1 MRYAVIMAGGSGVR
15 LWPVSRRAKP
25 KQLIPFV
32 RGKSLLQLAAER
44 LEGLAPPERLY
55 VCAGLGHREAVMQAL
70 PALGRDRYLGEPMGR
85 DTLNAAGFTAAV
97 IQKQDPDAVIA
108 VFPADHLIEPADRFR
123 EIVAR
128 GYALAELAPNTL
140 VTFGI
145 EPTCASTGFGYLQ
158 LGESVEQGARIV
170 VRFKEKP
177 EAATAQ
183 AYFEAGPRRFLW
195 NSGMFVWRASTLM
208 DTIRRYAPQNYEGL
222 TRIAGHW
229 GGPQAEQVVAE
240 VYPSLAKISVDYAV
254 MEPASRDASLRVAAV
269 PMPLQWLD
277 VGSWATFAKTC
288 PVDAQGNSLAAE
300 RHLLADTRN
309 TLVVSTDPEH
319 LMAVSGCEGLIVI
332 HTPDATLVCRSD
344 QAESVKELQQ
354 NVARL
359 FGGEYT

>member
-1 MRYAVIMAGGSGVR
+1 LV
-15 LWPVSRRAKP
+15 P
-25 KQLIPFV
+25 
-32 RGKSLLQLAAER
+32 AER
-44 LEGLAPPERLY
+44 IY

-70 PALGRDRYLGEPMGR
+70 PALDENRYLGEPVGR
-85 DTLNAAGFTAAV
+85 DTLNAVGFPAAV
-97 IQKQDPDAVIA
+97 IQKDDPDAVIA

-128 GYALAELAPNTL
+128 GYALAESAPNTL

-145 EPTCASTGFGYLQ
+145 EPTFASTGFGYLQ
-158 LGESVEQGARIV
+158 LGESVEQGARV
-170 VRFKEKP
+170 VDRFKEKP

-208 DTIRRYAPQNYEGL
+208 DSIRRFAPENYEGL
-222 TRIAGHW
+222 MRIARHW
-229 GGPQAEQVVAE
+229 GGPEAERVVAE
-240 VYPSLAKISVDYAV
+240 VYPSLPKISVDYAV
-254 MEPASRDASLRVAAV
+254 MEPASRDTSLRVAAV

-288 PVDAQGNSLAAE
+288 PMDEQGNALAAA
-300 RHLLADTRN
+300 RHVLTETRN
-309 TLVVSTDPEH
+309 TLVLSTDPEH
-319 LMAVSGCEGLIVI
+319 LVVASGCDGMIVI

-354 NVARL
+354 TVLKL

>member
-1 MRYAVIMAGGSGVR
+1 MRYAVIMGGGSGVR

-25 KQLIPFV
+25 KQLIPFL
-32 RGKSLLQLAAER
+32 RGKSLLQIAAER
-44 LEGLAPPERLY
+44 LEGLVPPERLY

-70 PALGRDRYLGEPMGR
+70 PALSKDRYLGEPVGR
-85 DTLNAAGFTAAV
+85 DTLNAAGFTATV
-97 IQKQDPDAVIA
+97 ILKEDPDAVIA

-128 GYALAELAPNTL
+128 GYALAERAPNIL

-145 EPTCASTGFGYLQ
+145 EPTFASTGFGYLQ
-158 LGESVEQGARIV
+158 LGETIEEGARV
-170 VRFKEKP
+170 VARFKEKP

-208 DTIRRYAPQNYEGL
+208 DAIRRYAPENYEGL
-222 TRIAGHW
+222 MRIARHW
-229 GGPQAEQVVAE
+229 DGPQAEREVAE
-240 VYPSLAKISVDYAV
+240 VYPSLPKISVDYAV

-277 VGSWATFAKTC
+277 VGSWATFAKTL
-288 PVDAQGNSLAAE
+288 PVDAQGNAVAAE
-300 RHLLADTRN
+300 RHLLEETRN
-309 TLVVSTDPEH
+309 TLVLSTDPEH
-319 LMAVSGCEGLIVI
+319 LVAALGCEGLIVI

-344 QAESVKELQQ
+344 QAEFVKELQQ
-354 NVARL
+354 NVAKL
-359 FGGEYT
+359 FGEEYT

>member
-32 RGKSLLQLAAER
+32 RGKSLLQIAAER
-44 LEGLAPPERLY
+44 LEGLVPPERLF
-55 VCAGLGHREAVMQAL
+55 VCAGLGHREAVMRAL
-70 PALGRDRYLGEPMGR
+70 PALSKDRYLGEPVGR

-97 IQKQDPDAVIA
+97 IQKEDRDAVIA
-108 VFPADHLIEPADRFR
+108 VFPADHLIEPVDGFR

-128 GYALAELAPNTL
+128 GYALAELDPNTL

-145 EPTCASTGFGYLQ
+145 EPTFASTGFGYLQ
-158 LGESVEQGARIV
+158 LGESLEEGAHIV
-170 VRFKEKP
+170 ARFKEKP

-208 DTIRRYAPQNYEGL
+208 DAIRRYAPQNYEGL
-222 TRIAGHW
+222 MRIARHW
-229 GGPQAEQVVAE
+229 GGPQEEQVLAE
-240 VYPSLAKISVDYAV
+240 VYASLAKISVDYAV

-288 PVDAQGNSLAAE
+288 TVDAQGNALAAE
-300 RHLLADTRN
+300 RHLLADTLN

-319 LMAVSGCEGLIVI
+319 LMAVSGCKGLIVI
-332 HTPDATLVCRSD
+332 HTPDVTLVCRAD
-344 QAESVKELQQ
+344 QAESVKELQHD
-354 NVARL
+354 VARL
-359 FGGEYT
+359 FGEKYT